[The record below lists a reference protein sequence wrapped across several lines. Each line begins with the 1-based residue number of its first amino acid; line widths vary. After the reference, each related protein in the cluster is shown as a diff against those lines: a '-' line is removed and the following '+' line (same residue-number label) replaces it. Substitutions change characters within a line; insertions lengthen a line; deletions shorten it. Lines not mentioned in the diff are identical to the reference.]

1 MENKETLEEAAEIFV
16 NNRFAKQ
23 ISGDKTYSDIHASK
37 EAIIESHILFAKWQQ
52 EQDNKEA
59 KILENIL
66 DDNYDLNVQ
75 FHKIKRECI
84 YSFATAIYNEKL
96 TFEEWE
102 KKHYGNYVEQPKW
115 QAERMYSEEDMKQ
128 FAWQCVA
135 NFLSNRDNKVERKL
149 VDVIIDRNNLEFEQF
164 KKK

>member
-1 MENKETLEEAAEIFV
+1 MLSWENALSK
-16 NNRFAKQ
+16 
-23 ISGDKTYSDIHASK
+23 ASFI
-37 EAIIESHILFAKWQQ
+37 AGAKWQQ
-52 EQDNKEA
+52 EEDNKKT

-96 TFEEWE
+96 TFKDWE

-115 QAERMYSEEDMKQ
+115 QQERSYSEEEVKLITFEMCD
-128 FAWQCVA
+128 WV
-135 NFLSNRDNKVERKL
+135 LDNIDNQNIQSGKKFDE
-149 VDVIIDRNNLEFEQF
+149 VIAKF

>member
-1 MENKETLEEAAEIFV
+1 MKQETLEEVAENYF
-16 NNRFAKQ
+16 NNFTKRKEEFAF
-23 ISGDKTYSDIHASK
+23 IDG
-37 EAIIESHILFAKWQQ
+37 AKWQQ

-84 YSFATAIYNEKL
+84 YSFVTAMYNEKL

-115 QAERMYSEEDMKQ
+115 QQEQDKKMYSEKEVKNLFNQ
-128 FAWQCVA
+128 YKEKFS
-135 NFLSNRDNKVERKL
+135 FY
-149 VDVIIDRNNLEFEQF
+149 RNIQILPSVFDEWFEQF

>member
-1 MENKETLEEAAEIFV
+1 MEQETLEEVAENYF
-16 NNRFAKQ
+16 NNFTKRKEEFAF
-23 ISGDKTYSDIHASK
+23 IDG
-37 EAIIESHILFAKWQQ
+37 AKWQQ

-84 YSFATAIYNEKL
+84 YSFATAMYNEKL

-115 QAERMYSEEDMKQ
+115 QQEQDKNKFSEEDIMKAVKFGELYRSEGSKSLFEKKGTTPTEVLKKWIEQ
-128 FAWQCVA
+128 
-135 NFLSNRDNKVERKL
+135 LKNK
-149 VDVIIDRNNLEFEQF
+149 
-164 KKK
+164 

>member
-1 MENKETLEEAAEIFV
+1 MKKETLEDFTKEVLQDEFFTNIAEYGKAE
-16 NNRFAKQ
+16 RL
-23 ISGDKTYSDIHASK
+23 
-37 EAIIESHILFAKWQQ
+37 IEIGAKWQQ

-84 YSFATAIYNEKL
+84 YSFATAMYNEKL

-115 QAERMYSEEDMKQ
+115 QQERSYSEEEVKKMLEYAVHESRMQDDKSEEYIINETI
-128 FAWQCVA
+128 FEYK
-135 NFLSNRDNKVERKL
+135 NK
-149 VDVIIDRNNLEFEQF
+149 
-164 KKK
+164 

>member
-1 MENKETLEEAAEIFV
+1 MTQETLEEAAERFYGEEEIV
-16 NNRFAKQ
+16 NDYD
-23 ISGDKTYSDIHASK
+23 ISGYLQSAFLTG
-37 EAIIESHILFAKWQQ
+37 AKWQQ
-52 EQDNKEA
+52 EQDNKET

-84 YSFATAIYNEKL
+84 YSFATAMYNEKL

-115 QAERMYSEEDMKQ
+115 KQERSYSEEE
-128 FAWQCVA
+128 V
-135 NFLSNRDNKVERKL
+135 LKL
-149 VDVIIDRNNLEFEQF
+149 VDMLFHKYSSDFRVSAQIDSKEWLEQF